1 MYFSD
6 HYRRTVQESVV
17 KEIYQM
23 SLVRQILPRFP
34 ISTIRSSF
42 GYGSSVFPQRG
53 NEGKDRQIDL
63 ILITGWFII
72 RFIVRRIT
80 VMPVKFIGQYAIHA
94 IEIKNK
100 NSLVSP
106 KKLKNKSFKDNPL
119 EFHRQNL
126 SLNKDDY
133 SYFMK
138 AKSADSISNWNS
150 KATGLY
156 FNQFV
161 KTEFGELKY
170 GVISTR
176 DFIKDL
182 TNWYHL
188 YIAGRL
194 HKPVKV

>member
-1 MYFSD
+1 
-6 HYRRTVQESVV
+6 
-17 KEIYQM
+17 M

-34 ISTIRSSF
+34 ISKIRSSF

-63 ILITGWFII
+63 ILITGRFRNYFVAAAQSKIETRQPITRRPESII
-72 RFIVRRIT
+72 SILI
-80 VMPVKFIGQYAIHA
+80 QYESYSMTHTRND
-94 IEIKNK
+94 K
-100 NSLVSP
+100 P
-106 KKLKNKSFKDNPL
+106 HKDNPL

-126 SLNKDDY
+126 AKNKDDY

-170 GVISTR
+170 GVISTQ

-182 TNWYHL
+182 TNWHHL

-194 HKPVKV
+194 HKPVKVI

>member
-1 MYFSD
+1 
-6 HYRRTVQESVV
+6 
-17 KEIYQM
+17 M
-23 SLVRQILPRFP
+23 SHTRNDKP
-34 ISTIRSSF
+34 
-42 GYGSSVFPQRG
+42 
-53 NEGKDRQIDL
+53 
-63 ILITGWFII
+63 
-72 RFIVRRIT
+72 
-80 VMPVKFIGQYAIHA
+80 H
-94 IEIKNK
+94 
-100 NSLVSP
+100 
-106 KKLKNKSFKDNPL
+106 KDNPL

-126 SLNKDDY
+126 AKNKDDY

-170 GVISTR
+170 GVISTQ

-182 TNWYHL
+182 TNWHHL

-194 HKPVKV
+194 HKPVKVIYKNFWRITDFFKFVTPVEGDMTLSLPVEGDELHSALQSNLNSALRISSLLIKNEKTNFDELVHQICNLSYLGMQYTFLYFDWSIINC

>member
-1 MYFSD
+1 MITGFRD
-6 HYRRTVQESVV
+6 
-17 KEIYQM
+17 
-23 SLVRQILPRFP
+23 
-34 ISTIRSSF
+34 IRST
-42 GYGSSVFPQRG
+42 
-53 NEGKDRQIDL
+53 NLIA
-63 ILITGWFII
+63 ILINYKP
-72 RFIVRRIT
+72 R
-80 VMPVKFIGQYAIHA
+80 
-94 IEIKNK
+94 
-100 NSLVSP
+100 
-106 KKLKNKSFKDNPL
+106 KDNPL

-126 SLNKDDY
+126 AKNKNDY

-170 GVISTR
+170 GVISTE

-182 TNWYHL
+182 TNWHHL

-194 HKPVKV
+194 HKPVKVLRFTEFSRVTEIVKFVTPVEGDMTLSLPEEGDELHSALQSNLNSALRISSLLIKNEKTNFDELVHQICNLSYLGTLCGISYIISYAIS

>member
-1 MYFSD
+1 
-6 HYRRTVQESVV
+6 
-17 KEIYQM
+17 M
-23 SLVRQILPRFP
+23 SHTR
-34 ISTIRSSF
+34 
-42 GYGSSVFPQRG
+42 
-53 NEGKDRQIDL
+53 N
-63 ILITGWFII
+63 
-72 RFIVRRIT
+72 
-80 VMPVKFIGQYAIHA
+80 
-94 IEIKNK
+94 NK
-100 NSLVSP
+100 P
-106 KKLKNKSFKDNPL
+106 HKDNPL

-126 SLNKDDY
+126 AKNKDDY

-170 GVISTR
+170 GVISTQ

-182 TNWYHL
+182 TNWHHL

-194 HKPVKV
+194 HKPVKVIYQNFWRVTDFLSL

>member
-1 MYFSD
+1 MVYNIFKSYKVADMAFS
-6 HYRRTVQESVV
+6 
-17 KEIYQM
+17 K
-23 SLVRQILPRFP
+23 IL
-34 ISTIRSSF
+34 
-42 GYGSSVFPQRG
+42 
-53 NEGKDRQIDL
+53 
-63 ILITGWFII
+63 
-72 RFIVRRIT
+72 
-80 VMPVKFIGQYAIHA
+80 KFFKPH
-94 IEIKNK
+94 
-100 NSLVSP
+100 
-106 KKLKNKSFKDNPL
+106 KDNPL

-126 SLNKDDY
+126 AKNKDDY

-170 GVISTR
+170 GVISTQ

-182 TNWYHL
+182 TNWHHL

-194 HKPVKV
+194 HKPVKVM